1 MLRSAGTRREPP
13 GLTSSPSVAPS
24 SDGNTLAV
32 GGRVKAAAPPASTA
46 RPIERPRARAS
57 IQLRSALRY
66 EPSPPVCTPWLACSR
81 MAETK
86 RVNPLTYRRIW
97 SMPPAKKPSTVS
109 RSMMS
114 ALPLRSLSR
123 SRSAAAELSYTV
135 RRTASDLSMRPRP
148 RNVMMARDSG
158 LKSP

>member
-1 MLRSAGTRREPP
+1 
-13 GLTSSPSVAPS
+13 
-24 SDGNTLAV
+24 
-32 GGRVKAAAPPASTA
+32 
-46 RPIERPRARAS
+46 
-57 IQLRSALRY
+57 
-66 EPSPPVCTPWLACSR
+66 
-81 MAETK
+81 
-86 RVNPLTYRRIW
+86 
-97 SMPPAKKPSTVS
+97 
-109 RSMMS
+109 MMS